1 MFTLNARKK
10 HKKAR
15 RYSGGISVVI
25 RKDLKAG
32 VKFFSSK
39 SDFYVWCKFD
49 KTFFN
54 LNEDIYVCSCYIP
67 PKNSKSKS
75 LLVNTLDPFAE
86 MQKDISRFEKL
97 GKIILMGD
105 FNARKGNLSDL
116 NYLNQSEFITSLLED
131 NDSNINMRNSSLTNC
146 HVRDKGVNSYGK
158 SLIDI
163 CCTNQL
169 CILNGRTK
177 GDRFGNFTCFTYNGC
192 STVDYA
198 ITSNSLFSDVIYF
211 TVHPLSL
218 LSNHCPIS
226 FALRTGK
233 FSIQPNSDDFLNS
246 KPQSFKMAF
255 CCQTIISDNS

>member
-1 MFTLNARKK
+1 M
-10 HKKAR
+10 
-15 RYSGGISVVI
+15 
-25 RKDLKAG
+25 
-32 VKFFSSK
+32 
-39 SDFYVWCKFD
+39 
-49 KTFFN
+49 
-54 LNEDIYVCSCYIP
+54 
-67 PKNSKSKS
+67 
-75 LLVNTLDPFAE
+75 LVNTLDPFAE

-105 FNARKGNLSDL
+105 FNARNRNLSDL

-131 NDSNINMRNSSLTNC
+131 NDSDINMRNSSLTNC

-198 ITSNSLFSDVIYF
+198 IISNSLFSDVIYF

-218 LSNHCPIS
+218 LSNHGPIS

-246 KPQSFKMAF
+246 KPQSFKWHSAAKLSF
-255 CCQTIISDNS
+255 QTILNSQEIINKTSNLLHNFEYKWYDTQNSEIDKFLTETNEIINHSAKLCLPLKK